1 MTKTIAYIR
10 VSTIKQ
16 DLDNQRVEIEHYCS
30 AHGIGVDKWI
40 EIEISSRKSLKDRL
54 IDKLMDSVR
63 PGDTIIVSE
72 LSRLGRSISE
82 VVEIVNGLIKKKVK
96 LIAIKQGIT
105 VNGKHDMSGKI
116 IITMFALMAEIERD
130 IISERTKMGLERAKS
145 QGIKLGNPSIDR
157 INKKRVKDADRFA
170 RSVSPAIR
178 DMSKR
183 GFSQRCMVREL
194 NERGIKARNGGGW
207 SLRQVQKV
215 LERIA

>member
-1 MTKTIAYIR
+1 MKTIAYIR

-16 DLDNQRVEIEHYCS
+16 DLDNQRLEIEKYCS
-30 AHGIGVDKWI
+30 THGVGVDKWI
-40 EIEISSRKSLKDRL
+40 EIEISSRKSLKERL

-130 IISERTKMGLERAKS
+130 IISERTKMGLGRARA
-145 QGIKLGNPSIDR
+145 QGVKLGNPSIDR
-157 INKKRVKDADRFA
+157 INNKRVRDADRFA
-170 RSVSPAIR
+170 RSVKAEMQSMR
-178 DMSKR
+178 ER
-183 GFSQRCMVREL
+183 GLSQRGMVREL
-194 NERGIKARNGGGW
+194 NDGGVKAHNGGTW

-215 LERIA
+215 LERMA